1 MKKIL
6 AITLSILM
14 VFSMTAC
21 GKNKGDAP
29 SNDNS
34 SGNSNEINSQDYE
47 AYYGK
52 ISSVAGNEIEVSLAK
67 DQFDNGGED
76 APSPDEPGG
85 EEAGMMTSSSAAAAV
100 NGEEQGGA
108 EERVE
113 MEFTGET
120 KSFTIPAGAEIFQ
133 GAGQGGQL
141 SSLKKGSIV
150 IVYVNKESG
159 VVGNVTIMG

>member
-29 SNDNS
+29 SNENNS
-34 SGNSNEINSQDYE
+34 GSGNEINSQDYE

-52 ISSVAGNEIEVSLAK
+52 ISSVAGNEIEVSIAK

-76 APSPDEPGG
+76 APSSDEPGG
-85 EEAGMMTSSSAAAAV
+85 EDAFSMTSSMAATEGD
-100 NGEEQGGA
+100 GEDQGGA

-141 SSLKKGSIV
+141 SSLKKGSVV

-159 VVGNVTIMG
+159 VVANVTITG

>member
-29 SNDNS
+29 SNENNS
-34 SGNSNEINSQDYE
+34 GSGNEINSQDYE

-52 ISSVAGNEIEVSLAK
+52 ISSVAGNEIEVSIAK
-67 DQFDNGGED
+67 NTLDNDEDNNEKLGGTEGSST
-76 APSPDEPGG
+76 P
-85 EEAGMMTSSSAAAAV
+85 TSSSSSIAA
-100 NGEEQGGA
+100 GEGEDQGGA
-108 EERVE
+108 EERIE

-120 KSFTIPAGAEIFQ
+120 KTFTIPAGAEIFQ

-141 SSLKKGSIV
+141 SSLKKGSVV

-159 VVGNVTIMG
+159 VVANVTIMG